1 MDNVEE
7 LKKQN
12 KRLKIANAI
21 IKAYVFMLIIY
32 YSVHIIVGYLK

>member
-12 KRLKIANAI
+12 KRLKIANGI
-21 IKAYVFMLIIY
+21 ITAYVIIFIIY
-32 YSVHIIVGYLK
+32 HAVHIIVGYLK